1 MLYSSSKSRLLKALG
16 EAAFTDS
23 IHATSP
29 SDLTP
34 TAYRKHLDALA
45 APPPLTERERALRE
59 VKQAEYEASKEDAF
73 RGTGGGVRGGS
84 GPMSA
89 VMGVGAGLT
98 WGEGV
103 EDALKELAAEV
114 QAGGSTGDKR
124 KLVGLHIDSKVNTQL
139 NLAVSKSVALDE
151 IKDTLPAEG
160 PQYTLYSYAPLAE
173 SKPVVLFIYSCPPKS
188 PIRSRM
194 IYSSSIT
201 SLIGKFKE
209 RVGVEVD
216 KKVRVL
222 LAAQPHIVVVSVVV
236 LTLLPS
242 VRSTSWRRPN
252 LPPSHAP
259 RSSPSCPPSFPPG
272 RPLDRPALPLSQC
285 LNQVS
290 LDPSDRPIRPPSTR
304 QPTPPHRTRPQP
316 QEHLRPSRKG
326 SPSRGAR
333 RGGLERERERAEW
346 QLRGAR
352 SRTLVRRRW
361 EEWGESVFCRSYGYA
376 PSVCS

>member
-45 APPPLTERERALRE
+45 APPPLTERERALQE

-103 EDALKELAAEV
+103 EEALKELAAEV

-139 NLAVSKSVALDE
+139 NLAASKSVALDE
-151 IKDTLPAEG
+151 VKDTLPAEG
-160 PQYTLYSYAPLAE
+160 PQYTLYSYAPSAD
-173 SKPVVLFIYSCPPKS
+173 SKPIVLFIYSCPPKS

-222 LAAQPHIVVVSVVV
+222 LVAQPHD
-236 LTLLPS
+236 
-242 VRSTSWRRPN
+242 RCCQCRRANP
-252 LPPSHAP
+252 AP
-259 RSSPSCPPSFPPG
+259 LR
-272 RPLDRPALPLSQC
+272 AL
-285 LNQVS
+285 N
-290 LDPSDRPIRPPSTR
+290 
-304 QPTPPHRTRPQP
+304 
-316 QEHLRPSRKG
+316 
-326 SPSRGAR
+326 
-333 RGGLERERERAEW
+333 
-346 QLRGAR
+346 
-352 SRTLVRRRW
+352 
-361 EEWGESVFCRSYGYA
+361 
-376 PSVCS
+376 